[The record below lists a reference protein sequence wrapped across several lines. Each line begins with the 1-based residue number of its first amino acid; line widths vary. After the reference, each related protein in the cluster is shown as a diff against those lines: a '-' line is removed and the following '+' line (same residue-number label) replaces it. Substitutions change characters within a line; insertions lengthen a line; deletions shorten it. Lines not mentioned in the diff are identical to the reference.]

1 MTEEETQTQEAE
13 EAERTG
19 SQASVP
25 TRNWDNGE

>member
-1 MTEEETQTQEAE
+1 MEQEEPQTQSE
-13 EAERTG
+13 ENEQ